1 MICALKLITNSR
13 KGTKLGIVV
22 KSLEEGSKNM
32 ISDGKR
38 QFVAADKKR
47 TSVTMW
53 NERGASKNTTQV
65 RHHHIYIMHVWW
77 SVMKC

>member
-1 MICALKLITNSR
+1 M

-32 ISDGKR
+32 ITDGKR

-47 TSVTMW
+47 TSVTMVEL
-53 NERGASKNTTQV
+53 ERCFQE
-65 RHHHIYIMHVWW
+65 HHPSPTSPHI
-77 SVMKC
+77 